1 MCNDRNFLEQAI
13 ALAAVNLAQGGRP
26 FGAVLVRDGTLIS
39 AASNQMHLSHDPTA
53 HAELLCIRQASQ
65 LLASN
70 RLAGC
75 VIYAS
80 GQPCPMCLSAMH
92 LCGISRV
99 VFAAANA
106 DAEPFGLSTTDAYQQ
121 LCLPLAE
128 QRICI
133 EHMAHHAVP
142 ALYQRWHAQHV

>member
-1 MCNDRNFLEQAI
+1 MSGDRDFLEQAI
-13 ALAAVNLAQGGRP
+13 GLATANVAEGGRP
-26 FGAVLVRDGTLIS
+26 FGAVLVREGKLITE
-39 AASNQMHLSHDPTA
+39 ATNQMHRRQDPTA

-65 LLASN
+65 LFASN
-70 RLAGC
+70 RLDGC

-106 DAEPFGLSTTDAYQQ
+106 DGEPFGLSTAGVYQQ
-121 LCLPLAE
+121 LSRPLT
-128 QRICI
+128 QQSLCI
-133 EHMAHHAVP
+133 EHVAHSAMP